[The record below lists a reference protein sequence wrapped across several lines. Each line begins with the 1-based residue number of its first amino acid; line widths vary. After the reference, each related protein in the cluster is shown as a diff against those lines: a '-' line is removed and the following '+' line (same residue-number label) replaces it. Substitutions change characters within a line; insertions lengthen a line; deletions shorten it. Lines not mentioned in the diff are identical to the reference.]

1 MAKQLPTA
9 LRVTYAGR
17 VMTVCAG
24 TVGNPG
30 NRRFKNESAFWY
42 ELKMTLM
49 HGPVGAIGRRCGDP
63 RTLHPY
69 GAFDLVKK
77 VMSKDGHLVGGDGY
91 PYYLRD
97 RKHRFCIHDPHYAL
111 RDITEELRDLGR
123 VVLAIERWSE

>member
-30 NRRFKNESAFWY
+30 NRKFKNESAFWY
-42 ELKMTLM
+42 ELKTALM
-49 HGPVGAIGRRCGDP
+49 RGPVGANGRRCGDP
-63 RTLHPY
+63 GTLHPY

-77 VMSKDGHLVGGDGY
+77 VMSKDGHMVGGDTY

-97 RKHRFCIHDPHYAL
+97 RKARYCIYDTEYAL
-111 RDITEELRDLGR
+111 RDITESLHETGV
-123 VVLAIERWSE
+123 VVLCIY